1 MWCWGG
7 RMGRMSSGEDVL
19 EGAVAAVREAQEG
32 LYAARRRLTA
42 AVVAAYEEGEPV
54 ARIAERTGQTVIDV
68 QNTLTAAGAF
78 RGL

>member
-1 MWCWGG
+1 
-7 RMGRMSSGEDVL
+7 MSSGAGVL
-19 EGAVAAVREAQEG
+19 EGAAAVAREAQEG

-54 ARIAERTGQTVIDV
+54 ARIAERTGQTVIDA
-68 QNTLTAAGAF
+68 QNVLTAAGAF